1 MTTTVVGR
9 DEEPAT
15 IRTFLGRIEQG
26 PCALVLAGE
35 PGNWEDDALEG
46 WS

>member
-15 IRTFLGRIEQG
+15 IRTFLGRIEG